1 MIKEKIKQNSGFVIL
16 FAVTLSGIL
25 LAIALGVANIST
37 EEIKFGTS
45 AKKTNEA
52 FFAAD
57 SGIEYVLFNDK
68 SDSSIYVPTPG
79 TEQSWI
85 EIIPGLGS
93 SGTSCAKVYI
103 YKNNLNTSIPVITN
117 IVSKGYDVGDK
128 SCESTNP
135 DRVEREIEVNY

>member
-1 MIKEKIKQNSGFVIL
+1 MIVKKIQKNSGFVIL
-16 FAVTLSGIL
+16 FAVTLSSIL
-25 LAIALGVANIST
+25 LAMALGIANISLK
-37 EEIKFGTS
+37 EIKFSTS
-45 AKKTNEA
+45 AEITNEA

-85 EIIPGLGS
+85 EIIPRLGS

-117 IVSKGYDVGDK
+117 IVSKGYDMGDAA
-128 SCESTNP
+128 CESTNP